1 MLVEI
6 EHLLD
11 AETLSEI
18 RGILASAPW
27 ADGRSTAGYQSAR
40 VKNNLQL
47 PETCEAAR
55 KSSRIVLEALAKNPL
70 FQSAALPRDIF
81 PPLFNLYREGHGF
94 GTHVDNA
101 LRPWP
106 GEPGRRLR
114 TDLSATLFLGDP
126 DSYDGGELVIEDT
139 YGSQSVKLAA
149 GSMVLYPAT
158 SLHKVAPIS
167 RGERLASFFWIQS
180 YVADDA
186 RRSILFDMDAS
197 IQNLRSQ
204 HDENDPALVVLTGCY
219 HNLLRMWSSN

>member
-1 MLVEI
+1 MLLEI
-6 EHLLD
+6 ENLLD
-11 AETLSEI
+11 TVELATVQRTL
-18 RGILASAPW
+18 AAAPW
-27 ADGRSTAGYQSAR
+27 ADGRATAGYQSAK

-47 PETCEAAR
+47 PETCDEVR
-55 KSSRIVLEALAKNPL
+55 QCSQIVMDALARNPL

-106 GEPGRRLR
+106 GDPHRRMR

-126 DSYDGGELVIEDT
+126 ESYDGGELVIEDT
-139 YGSQSVKLAA
+139 YGSQSIKLGA
-149 GSMVLYPAT
+149 GSMILYPAT
-158 SLHKVAPIS
+158 SLHEVAIVT
-167 RGERLASFFWIQS
+167 RGERLASFFWVQS

-197 IQNLRSQ
+197 IQNLRAE
-204 HDENDPALVVLTGCY
+204 HDDNHPALVALTGCY
-219 HNLLRMWSSN
+219 HNLLRQWSEA

>member
-6 EHLLD
+6 ENLLD
-11 AETLSEI
+11 AETLSEL
-18 RGILASAPW
+18 RSILASAPW
-27 ADGRSTAGYQSAR
+27 ADGRTTAGYQSAR

-47 PETCEAAR
+47 PQDCEAAA
-55 KSSRIVLEALAKNPL
+55 SGSQIVRDALAKNPL

-106 GEPGRRLR
+106 GDPGRRMR

-126 DSYDGGELVIEDT
+126 QSYDGGELVIEDT
-139 YGSQSVKLAA
+139 YGSQAIKLAA

-158 SLHKVAPIS
+158 SLHKVAPIR

-186 RRSILFDMDAS
+186 KRSILFDMDAS
-197 IQNLRSQ
+197 IQNLRSE
-204 HDENDPALVVLTGCY
+204 HDDNHPALVALTGCY
-219 HNLLRMWSSN
+219 HNLLRMWCSN

>member
-1 MLVEI
+1 MLLEI
-6 EHLLD
+6 ENLLD
-11 AETLSEI
+11 TAELA
-18 RGILASAPW
+18 RVQRILAAAPW
-27 ADGRSTAGYQSAR
+27 ADGRATAGYQSAK

-47 PETCEAAR
+47 PDTCEEVLQ
-55 KSSRIVLEALAKNPL
+55 SSKIVMDALARNPL

-106 GEPGRRLR
+106 GDSHRRMR

-139 YGSQSVKLAA
+139 YGSQTIKLNA
-149 GSMVLYPAT
+149 GSMILYPAT
-158 SLHKVAPIS
+158 SLHQVTPVR

-197 IQNLRSQ
+197 IQNLRTE
-204 HDENDPALVVLTGCY
+204 HDDNHPALVALTGCY
-219 HNLLRMWSSN
+219 HNLLRLWSAA